1 MAVRVPGAIPIQT
14 ELHVYDLAVLD
25 PQYLVVQAEHLEPVA
40 WFQLRS
46 PDYIETVRRH
56 DFLGNRIASM

>member
-25 PQYLVVQAEHLEPVA
+25 PQYLVVQAEYFKMIA
-40 WFQLRS
+40 WLQL
-46 PDYIETVRRH
+46 
-56 DFLGNRIASM
+56 

>member
-25 PQYLVVQAEHLEPVA
+25 PQYLIVQAEHFKMIA
-40 WFQLRS
+40 WLQL
-46 PDYIETVRRH
+46 
-56 DFLGNRIASM
+56 